1 MPKAPS
7 GHIFISYS
15 RRDDEVMRKI
25 AFFLRDQGFK
35 VWVDNEKLVSGTP
48 AWEESIENAIK
59 NAFAVIVV
67 LSPEAKSSEWVRRE
81 IACADQYQKRV
92 FPVLVKGD
100 EDESLPIRL
109 ITRQYIDMRG
119 DETLGLNTLMAA
131 ITFYIEK
138 KQTLEMVRPPAQHK
152 PATPIPQRASSST
165 KWILPTVI
173 LLAVCS
179 LALGTLWVGYKI
191 FSVSNASTSA
201 PSDNVAAIPTD
212 IPTEVLSTQTPDQP
226 STETAVPDIS
236 IPNMAIGVPG
246 PGMWLDIYL
255 NDVQIIEG
263 DSFDQ
268 PVDNNWTI
276 INGSIEN
283 SALTVT
289 GNNNYDGVFRNR
301 DFREGEGIV
310 IDFSYS
316 QDSIFELFMDRG
328 DYNADTYKRFGMY
341 IENNF
346 VSVNER
352 GGGNINGSGF
362 SGDLTLQPDTTYS
375 AFIAIL
381 PNTEFMQVIWDPNDP
396 SGILSYREKMDQSWL
411 GLNLTFFIQAG
422 KGTIRFDNYREI
434 KFSGAR

>member
-1 MPKAPS
+1 MPQALS

-15 RRDDEVMRKI
+15 RRDDEVMRRI

-35 VWVDNEKLVSGTP
+35 VWVDNEKLISGTP

-59 NAFAVIVV
+59 NAFAVIVI

-152 PATPIPQRASSST
+152 PTTTTLQRASSST

-173 LLAVCS
+173 LLAVCT
-179 LALGTLWVGYKI
+179 LALGTLWVGYQI
-191 FSVSNASTSA
+191 FSTPRASTSA
-201 PSDNVAAIPTD
+201 PSNNVAAIPT
-212 IPTEVLSTQTPDQP
+212 EAPDQSP
-226 STETAVPDIS
+226 AETDTPDIS
-236 IPNMAIGVPG
+236 TSDASILVTGSGNP
-246 PGMWLDIYL
+246 LDDYL
-255 NDVQIIEG
+255 NDVKIVEV
-263 DSFDQ
+263 DSFDEPLANQ
-268 PVDNNWTI
+268 WNV
-276 INGSIEN
+276 INGTLEN
-283 SALTVT
+283 GTLKII
-289 GNNNYDGVFRNR
+289 GNNNYDGVSRNR
-301 DFREGEGIV
+301 DFREGEGII

-316 QDSIFELFMDRG
+316 QDSVFELFMDRG
-328 DYNADTYKRFGMY
+328 EYNSDTYKRFGVY
-341 IENNF
+341 IDNDF

-352 GGGNINGSGF
+352 GGGNLGGAGF
-362 SGDLTLQPDTTYS
+362 SGNLTLQPGTNYS
-375 AFIAIL
+375 ALIAIL
-381 PNTEFMQVIWDPNDP
+381 PNAEFLQVIWDPNDP
-396 SGILSYREKMDQSWL
+396 SGSLSYREQMDQSWL
-411 GLNLTFFIQAG
+411 GMNWDFYVQAG
-422 KGTIRFDNYREI
+422 KGTILLDNFREI
-434 KFSGAR
+434 KFSGAK